1 MVLTNG
7 FFDPGFM
14 NQAMQAHVKLMQ
26 DGWEYAVDT
35 WQRTFLF
42 QDVLRKRGNEFIEH
56 RKQGSPP
63 VLTFKYK
70 IISDGRRFDR
80 PANYAL
86 ARVFSKSG
94 KPHDPTARPVVII
107 DPRAGHGP
115 GIGGFKEESEIGI
128 ALNNGH
134 PVYFIMFFSNPVA
147 GQTVDDVLNAKIQF
161 LEIIRQAHPDAE
173 KPSVIGN
180 CQAGW
185 ATALIAAMRPDLTG
199 PIMLNGAPLSY
210 WSGNR
215 LNTPLRFKG
224 GFSGGNWLSSFLSD
238 LGNGRFDGAHVV
250 SGFEDLNPAN
260 TLLKKPYHLYTHV
273 DTEEER
279 YLGFERWWGGFF
291 FLTKKEMQF
300 ITESLFVGNRPE
312 RGRLEVDGKKIDL
325 RQIDDPIV
333 VFSSHGDNIT
343 SPQQALGW
351 IAETWKSEDAI
362 KQQGKVIIYLIH
374 QDIGHLGIFVSGSVA
389 RKEHKE
395 LLEHM
400 ELFDKLSPGLYEMV
414 ISDKKGKKGTSRI
427 QFQTRTLQ
435 DITRLN
441 DDWGNGAF
449 QVMNMVSQINDRMYN
464 HLVSPFITAVTSE
477 YSAAVVRKLHPLRM
491 ERYVWSDLNPAM
503 IPVKT
508 MASVVREDRKPAGDS
523 NIFAEMGRS
532 LSNCISTVLDYYRD
546 QRDLATAAF
555 FYGCYG
561 NPLALAWHDI
571 LKPVISGQEEIIS
584 NNTLKE

>member
-1 MVLTNG
+1 VVLKNS
-7 FFDPGFM
+7 FFDTGFI
-14 NQAMQAHVKLMQ
+14 NQAMQANVKLMQ

-42 QDVLRKRGNEFIEH
+42 QDVLRKRGNDFIEH

-70 IISDGRRFDR
+70 IISDGRTFDR

-86 ARVFSKSG
+86 ARVFPKSG

-128 ALNNGH
+128 ALGNGH

-147 GQTVDDVLNAKIQF
+147 GQTLDDVLNAKIRF
-161 LEIIRQAHPDAE
+161 LEIIRQEHPDTE
-173 KPSVIGN
+173 KPAVIGN

-238 LGNGRFDGAHVV
+238 LGNGRFDGAYVV

-260 TLLKKPYHLYTHV
+260 TLWKKPYHLYAHV

-312 RGRLEVDGKKIDL
+312 RDRLEVNGRRIDL
-325 RQIDDPIV
+325 RQIDDPVV

-351 IAETWKSEDAI
+351 IAETWKSEDNI

-427 QFQTRTLQ
+427 QFQPRTIQ

-441 DDWGNGAF
+441 DDWGSGAF
-449 QVMNMVSQINDRMYN
+449 QVMNDVSQVNDRIYN
-464 HLVSPFITAVTSE
+464 HLISPFITAATSE
-477 YSAAVVRKLHPLRM
+477 YSAAVVRKMHPLRM

-508 MASVVREDRKPAGDS
+508 MAAVIREDRKPADGS
-523 NIFAEMGRS
+523 NLFSVMERS
-532 LSNCISTVLDYYRD
+532 LSDGISILLDYYRD

-555 FYGCYG
+555 FYGFYG
-561 NPLALAWHDI
+561 NPLGLAWHDI
-571 LKPVISGQEEIIS
+571 LKPLISGQEEIIS
-584 NNTLKE
+584 NNTSKE